1 MPVEV
6 KKALAQA
13 LASEANDTASS
24 NGGYVVQKQVKQK
37 ILQAQQAKCSNL
49 QKISNLGSVVIK
61 IYLDKVQI
69 LWEGYKIW
77 KKIPYLT

>member
-13 LASEANDTASS
+13 LASEANDT

-49 QKISNLGSVVIK
+49 QKI
-61 IYLDKVQI
+61 
-69 LWEGYKIW
+69 
-77 KKIPYLT
+77 

>member
-24 NGGYVVQKQVKQK
+24 NGGYMVQKQVKQK

-49 QKISNLGSVVIK
+49 QKI
-61 IYLDKVQI
+61 
-69 LWEGYKIW
+69 
-77 KKIPYLT
+77 